1 MFDDAAIKF
10 MLILIA
16 VIILGAV
23 VIPRLA
29 GWVFHPTNASF
40 FYVLIAIIVGLAV
53 WQRNNLTKLI
63 AENKPFVIGI
73 GIVVAVI
80 VALALAAKDKSVKAR
95 KQSEKERK
103 Q

>member
-1 MFDDAAIKF
+1 MDAAAVKF
-10 MLILIA
+10 VLILIA
-16 VIILGAV
+16 VIIMGAV

-40 FYVLIAIIVGLAV
+40 FYVLIAIVLAVAV

-63 AENKPFVIGI
+63 SDNKPFLIGI
-73 GIVVAVI
+73 GIVVGVI
-80 VALALAAKDKSVKAR
+80 VALALAAKDKNVKAR
-95 KQSEKERK
+95 KQSAKGKK